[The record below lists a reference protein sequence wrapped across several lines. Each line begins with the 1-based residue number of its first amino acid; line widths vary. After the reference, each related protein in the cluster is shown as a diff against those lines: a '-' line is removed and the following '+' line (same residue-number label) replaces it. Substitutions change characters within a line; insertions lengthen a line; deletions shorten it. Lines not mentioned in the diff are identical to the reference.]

1 MSCTRYD
8 ALRETFFSSIRLVSG
23 GKWDFRVKSS
33 EEGFS
38 VLMQGTGDE
47 FETII
52 FNLLHSYLVKCF
64 RIRVEVK

>member
-1 MSCTRYD
+1 MMHS
-8 ALRETFFSSIRLVSG
+8 EKNFSSIRLVSG

-52 FNLLHSYLVKCF
+52 FNLLHSFLVKS
-64 RIRVEVK
+64 